1 MSKIIKANSPI
12 LTTDKNSGLSYLFLT
27 FLKIGCVSFGGHMA
41 LIAVVEKEMIEK
53 DGRITSEELLNAVS
67 IGSLLPGPLAVN
79 VVAYIG
85 YHLQKKA
92 GLVVSMLGVLLPA
105 CILMY
110 ILSWCY
116 FNYIHVKGLSDIMVY
131 TVAAVSAIILSTGL
145 NIFLKE
151 VKGHNGKLVL
161 CCISIL
167 LLYFVK
173 GYFIIVLLMVIGGL
187 TGIVFRLGNLTA
199 NQNQSF
205 KWGKTSFSA
214 RIGLSALALLYVSFI
229 SGLYK
234 YTDQMLIKIVSVF
247 SGISLSLFGGGYVMI
262 PIMQSLF
269 VTELKWLTNQEFIDS
284 IAFSQLTPG
293 PILVSAFFT
302 GYKLAGTPGALTA
315 ILAIFLPSAMLMIIV
330 AKIFKQ
336 NANSVLMKNALAGIK
351 PVVVGMILASAIK
364 LFFSVAYTPV
374 SIALFF
380 AAFVLSFRFK
390 FNPVYLILMA
400 LMVGAILHFSF

>member
-1 MSKIIKANSPI
+1 MIKANQQVN
-12 LTTDKNSGLSYLFLT
+12 TVDKYSGLSYLFLT

-85 YHLQKKA
+85 YHLEKKA

-105 CILMY
+105 CVLMY

-151 VKGHNGKLVL
+151 VKGHNGKLAL
-161 CCISIL
+161 CCFSIL

-173 GYFIIVLLMVIGGL
+173 GYFIIVLLMVFGGL
-187 TGIVFRLGNLTA
+187 TGIVFRLGNLTT
-199 NQNQSF
+199 NQKQSF

-214 RIGLSALALLYVSFI
+214 GAGLSALALLYVSFI

-234 YTDQMLIKIVSVF
+234 YSNQILLKIVSVF

-302 GYKLAGTPGALTA
+302 GYKLAGIPGALTA

-336 NANSVLMKNALAGIK
+336 NANSALMKNALAGIK

-364 LFFSVAYTPV
+364 LFFSAVYTPV

-380 AAFVLSFRFK
+380 TAFVLSFRFK
-390 FNPVYLILMA
+390 FNPVYLILIA
-400 LMVGAILHFSF
+400 LMVGAVLHFSV